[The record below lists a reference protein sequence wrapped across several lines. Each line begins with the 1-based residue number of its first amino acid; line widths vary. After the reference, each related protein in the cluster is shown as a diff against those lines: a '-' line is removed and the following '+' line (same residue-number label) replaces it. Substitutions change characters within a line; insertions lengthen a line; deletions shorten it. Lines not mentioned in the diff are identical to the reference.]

1 MAASDVVISFLV
13 LVAIYAVLS
22 YGLTLKYGHT
32 GLLDFGHVGFFL
44 VGAYVSALFVLPP
57 DDPSDFTRYVFGLGD
72 VPIVGTWI
80 VGIAVATI
88 VAGLIGGLVALPTI
102 RLREDYLAITVLG
115 VSVILQRFVQAET
128 WFANGPDALRGYSPP
143 LQGLFPLELNTAAGP
158 VLFGLIVAVVWTVA
172 LVALGREADRDSRL
186 PLSACYRAASFG
198 IGNLLGSEDTPAAR
212 SQVRVA
218 AAGGLHG
225 GERERR
231 EDAGD
236 EAAGRRDPD
245 LGSGRGRVLSALALA
260 ALEAIL
266 LVGTIVSLFGWFVL
280 AVLVSRRIGEV
291 GPRAGLTGVAFGTGL
306 LVALLPIPYA
316 DAIALK
322 AAGSLALLSVLVSAF
337 YLAIERLDWFDAAKL
352 QVVGVGSLW
361 FVSIWYFLLPT
372 VGPLSTSD
380 LPRALGALFRN
391 LVWVLAFGGDV
402 GITYLVTVIGEV
414 TVQIDYQ
421 RFLLAGFVLFMLG
434 VYYVLELTVRSPFG
448 RVLRAVRDDEDVVAS
463 LGKDP
468 FVYKVQS
475 MVLGSALGGFAGAL
489 WAMYTQGLVF
499 VTFAPR
505 VTFIALLIV
514 FIGGAANNKGT
525 ILGAAVF
532 WAFQQATTQLA
543 SYFPPALRVNV
554 LAFRLVV
561 MGLLFLVVLYY
572 LPEGLL
578 GREDYGTDRR
588 RPTDPGTGTA
598 SETSGREARTDADEE
613 VGSE

>member
-212 SQVRVA
+212 SRVRVA
-218 AAGGLHG
+218 AAGGLV
-225 GERERR
+225 
-231 EDAGD
+231 AG
-236 EAAGRRDPD
+236 
-245 LGSGRGRVLSALALA
+245 VLSALALA
-260 ALEAIL
+260 ALKAIL
-266 LVGTIVSLFGWFVL
+266 LVGTVVSLLGWFVL

-372 VGPLSTSD
+372 VGPLSASD

-475 MVLGSALGGFAGAL
+475 MVLGSAFGGFAGAL

-588 RPTDPGTGTA
+588 RPTDPGTGTGTA

>member
-198 IGNLLGSEDTPAAR
+198 IGDLLGSEDTPAAR
-212 SQVRVA
+212 SRVRVA
-218 AAGGLHG
+218 AAGGLV
-225 GERERR
+225 
-231 EDAGD
+231 AG
-236 EAAGRRDPD
+236 
-245 LGSGRGRVLSALALA
+245 VLSALALA

-372 VGPLSTSD
+372 VGPLSASD

-588 RPTDPGTGTA
+588 RPTDPGTGTGTA

>member
-57 DDPSDFTRYVFGLGD
+57 DDPSDFTKYVFGLGD

-212 SQVRVA
+212 SRVRVA
-218 AAGGLHG
+218 AAGGLV
-225 GERERR
+225 
-231 EDAGD
+231 AG
-236 EAAGRRDPD
+236 
-245 LGSGRGRVLSALALA
+245 VLSALALA

-588 RPTDPGTGTA
+588 RPTDPGTGTGTA

>member
-212 SQVRVA
+212 FRVRVA
-218 AAGGLHG
+218 AAGGLV
-225 GERERR
+225 
-231 EDAGD
+231 AG
-236 EAAGRRDPD
+236 
-245 LGSGRGRVLSALALA
+245 VLSALALA

-372 VGPLSTSD
+372 VGPLSASD

-588 RPTDPGTGTA
+588 RPTDPGTGTGTA

>member
-212 SQVRVA
+212 SRVRVA
-218 AAGGLHG
+218 AAGGLV
-225 GERERR
+225 
-231 EDAGD
+231 AGVV
-236 EAAGRRDPD
+236 A
-245 LGSGRGRVLSALALA
+245 ALALA

-372 VGPLSTSD
+372 VGPLSASD

-588 RPTDPGTGTA
+588 RPTDPGTGTGTA

>member
-198 IGNLLGSEDTPAAR
+198 IGDLLGSEDTPAAR
-212 SQVRVA
+212 SRVRVA
-218 AAGGLHG
+218 AAGGLV
-225 GERERR
+225 
-231 EDAGD
+231 AG
-236 EAAGRRDPD
+236 
-245 LGSGRGRVLSALALA
+245 VLSALALA

-280 AVLVSRRIGEV
+280 AVFVSRRIGEV

-372 VGPLSTSD
+372 VGPLSASD

-588 RPTDPGTGTA
+588 RPTDPGTGTGTA

>member
-57 DDPSDFTRYVFGLGD
+57 DDPSDFTKYVFGLGD

-198 IGNLLGSEDTPAAR
+198 IGNLLGSKDTPAAR
-212 SQVRVA
+212 SRVRVA
-218 AAGGLHG
+218 AAGGLV
-225 GERERR
+225 
-231 EDAGD
+231 AG
-236 EAAGRRDPD
+236 
-245 LGSGRGRVLSALALA
+245 VLSALALA

-280 AVLVSRRIGEV
+280 AVLVSRRVGEV

-588 RPTDPGTGTA
+588 RPTDPGTGTGTA

>member
-212 SQVRVA
+212 SRVRVA
-218 AAGGLHG
+218 AAGGLV
-225 GERERR
+225 
-231 EDAGD
+231 AG
-236 EAAGRRDPD
+236 
-245 LGSGRGRVLSALALA
+245 VLSALALA

-280 AVLVSRRIGEV
+280 AVLVSRRVGEV

-372 VGPLSTSD
+372 VGPLSASD

-588 RPTDPGTGTA
+588 RPTDPGTGTGTA

>member
-218 AAGGLHG
+218 AAGGLV
-225 GERERR
+225 
-231 EDAGD
+231 AG
-236 EAAGRRDPD
+236 
-245 LGSGRGRVLSALALA
+245 VLSALALA

-280 AVLVSRRIGEV
+280 AVFVSRRIGEV

-372 VGPLSTSD
+372 VGPLSASD

-588 RPTDPGTGTA
+588 RPTDPGTGTGTA

>member
-212 SQVRVA
+212 SRVRVA
-218 AAGGLHG
+218 AAGGLV
-225 GERERR
+225 
-231 EDAGD
+231 AG
-236 EAAGRRDPD
+236 
-245 LGSGRGRVLSALALA
+245 VLSALALA

-280 AVLVSRRIGEV
+280 AVLISRRIGEV

-372 VGPLSTSD
+372 VGPLSASD

-588 RPTDPGTGTA
+588 RPTDPGTGTGTA